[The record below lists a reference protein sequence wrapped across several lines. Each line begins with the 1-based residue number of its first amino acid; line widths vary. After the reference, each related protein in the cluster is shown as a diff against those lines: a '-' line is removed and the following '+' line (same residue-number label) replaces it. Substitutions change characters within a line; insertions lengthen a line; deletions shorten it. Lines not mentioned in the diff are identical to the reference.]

1 MEENQFEILINGLK
15 ALKDRHYYEEVFSEI
30 ELIERNELTYDKF
43 YMLVKLKAECLYQ
56 NKQISFKVRF
66 SKALELLYSLK
77 RENENKGHDPDYL
90 CLIGAVFKR
99 KYQINKNIKD
109 LLKAIKYYHNAANI
123 VEKDDGYGACNAI
136 FLYKTLL
143 YDFAKSLNQHEIKKY
158 NRIISKIRRQAIE
171 NLDKKY
177 LNGNEHSKWINRTYA
192 ELYFSEE
199 NYDKAKE
206 YLNESTEYDTKH
218 IKNLKELDL
227 SDNLKLII
235 KKALKIKVSEP
246 RDKLITVEQM
256 IRLYKYQIY
265 EITNDDFVFLE
276 NIFENFIEKNKI
288 RNITRSILIGKVG
301 LALSGGGFRAS
312 FYHIGVLARLA
323 ELDMLKDIEV
333 ISTVSGG
340 SIIGMM
346 YYIRLKELLET
357 KDNSSIEK
365 NDYIE
370 LIEEMQKD
378 FLKSVQKNIRMKAFV
393 EYNPCIQTLTQK
405 LGEIYQEEFYGNEV
419 KLMKELYIKPNISNK
434 NIDDFNP
441 HFNSFEISN
450 KVPIL
455 VVNSTCLNN
464 GHNWRF
470 TASGMGESQYMYDTT
485 IDKNIIHHYTR
496 YGQFNNEEFDNF
508 TISEA
513 VASSSCVP
521 GLFDPIELENAYIE
535 NENIK
540 LVDGGVYDNQ
550 GLASILDEECNII
563 ICSDASGQFN
573 DELEPSSCRLSII
586 PRINDALMDR
596 SRDQEYEL
604 IKSMKDDN
612 KINGLCILHLRQCFD
627 VNEAFPFN
635 HKKVNK
641 SDCSKIY
648 GKNLDKEV
656 QEKLVKVRTD
666 LDSFNDVEAYALMN
680 SGYTMTSKWIDT
692 IKQNQKVFDNYIAT
706 NTYSW
711 EFLKIRNKIISS
723 KNWVLNKLG
732 TSEHLFFKVNL
743 LTASI
748 RLFGIFTILI
758 LLFIYYFC
766 DVVDYLYYILTGIG
780 IFAVGGIVLK
790 NISEKYL
797 YNVLKYVFKLILYPI
812 GKFNIK
818 FLNDKYLNDGKI
830 E

>member
-1 MEENQFEILINGLK
+1 MKNNQFEILINGLT
-15 ALKDRHYYEEVFSEI
+15 ALKDRHFYEEVFSEI
-30 ELIERNELTYDKF
+30 ELIEKNELDNKQTFK
-43 YMLVKLKAECLYQ
+43 LTKLKAECLYQ

-77 RENENKGHDPDYL
+77 KEDENSEPDYL

-109 LLKAIKYYHNAANI
+109 LLKAIKYYHDAANI
-123 VEKDDGYGACNAI
+123 VEEDDGYGACNTI

-143 YDFAKSLNQHEIKKY
+143 YDFDKSLNQHEIKKY

-177 LNGNEHSKWINRTYA
+177 LNGNDQSKWINRTYA
-192 ELYFSEE
+192 ELYFSEK

-206 YLNESTEYDTKH
+206 YLNELPKYDTKH
-218 IKNLKELDL
+218 IKNLEKLDL
-227 SDNLKLII
+227 SDNLKLSI
-235 KKALKIKVSEP
+235 KKALKIRVSEP

-256 IRLYKYQIY
+256 IRLYKYQIH
-265 EITNDDFVFLE
+265 EITNDDFIFLE
-276 NIFENFIEKNKI
+276 NIFEDFIEKNKI

-312 FYHIGVLARLA
+312 FYHIGVLARMA

-346 YYIRLKELLET
+346 YYIRLKELLER

-434 NIDDFNP
+434 NINDFNP

-470 TASGMGESQYMYDTT
+470 TASGMGENQYMYDTT

-550 GLASILDEECNII
+550 GLASILDEDCNII
-563 ICSDASGQFN
+563 ICSDASGQLN

-612 KINGLCILHLRQCFD
+612 KINGLCILHLRQCFN
-627 VNEAFPFN
+627 VSEVSPFN
-635 HKKVNK
+635 YKNVNK

-680 SGYTMTSKWIDT
+680 SGYTMTSEWIDI
-692 IKQNQKVFDNYIAT
+692 IKQDQKVFDNYIAT

-711 EFLKIRNKIISS
+711 EFLKIRNKISSS
-723 KNWVLNKLG
+723 KNWVLNKLD
-732 TSEHLFFKVNL
+732 TSEHLFFKVNPFTVSIP
-743 LTASI
+743 LTCALI
-748 RLFGIFTILI
+748 ILI
-758 LLFIYYFC
+758 FLLFYFFC
-766 DVVDYLYYILTGIG
+766 NNSSYLSNALIGIG
-780 IFAVGGIVLK
+780 TLLMGVVVLK
-790 NISEKYL
+790 KCAEKYL
-797 YNVLKYVFKLILYPI
+797 YRLLKYVFKLILCPI
-812 GKFNIK
+812 GIFNKK
-818 FLNDKYLNDGKI
+818 FLNDKYVNNGKI

>member
-15 ALKDRHYYEEVFSEI
+15 ALKDRHFYEEVFSEI
-30 ELIERNELTYDKF
+30 EHIEKNELDNKQTFK
-43 YMLVKLKAECLYQ
+43 LTKLKVECLYQ

-66 SKALELLYSLK
+66 SNALELLYSLK
-77 RENENKGHDPDYL
+77 KEDENNEPDYL

-109 LLKAIKYYHNAANI
+109 LLKAIKYYHDAANI
-123 VEKDDGYGACNAI
+123 HEEDDGYGACNAI

-143 YDFAKSLNQHEIKKY
+143 YDFDKSLNQHEIKKY

-218 IKNLKELDL
+218 IENLKELDL
-227 SDNLKLII
+227 SDNLKLTI

-256 IRLYKYQIY
+256 IRLYKYQIH

-346 YYIRLKELLET
+346 YYIRLKELLER

-393 EYNPCIQTLTQK
+393 EYNPYIQTLTQK

-485 IDKNIIHHYTR
+485 IDKNTIHHYTR
-496 YGQFNNEEFDNF
+496 YGQFNNEEFYNF

-586 PRINDALMDR
+586 PRINDALMNR

-641 SDCSKIY
+641 YGDSKFY
-648 GKNLDKEV
+648 SKNLDIDV

-680 SGYTMTSKWIDT
+680 SGYTMTSEWIDI
-692 IKQNQKVFDNYIAT
+692 IKQDQKVFDNYIAP

-711 EFLKIRNKIISS
+711 EFLKIRNKISSS
-723 KNWVLNKLG
+723 KNWVLNKLD

-743 LTASI
+743 LTSSI
-748 RLFGIFTILI
+748 KLFGIITILI
-758 LLFIYYFC
+758 LLFFYYYC
-766 DVVDYLYYILTGIG
+766 DVVGYLYYILTGVG
-780 IFAVGGIVLK
+780 ILAVGGIVLK

-797 YNVLKYVFKLILYPI
+797 YKVLKYVFKLILYPI

>member
-15 ALKDRHYYEEVFSEI
+15 ALKDRHFYEEVFSEI
-30 ELIERNELTYDKF
+30 ELIEKNKLTYNQF

-77 RENENKGHDPDYL
+77 KENENNEPDYL

-109 LLKAIKYYHNAANI
+109 LLKSIKYYHNAANI

-143 YDFAKSLNQHEIKKY
+143 YDFDKSLNQHEIKKY
-158 NRIISKIRRQAIE
+158 NRIINKIRRQAIE

-177 LNGNEHSKWINRTYA
+177 LNGNDQSKWINRTYA

-206 YLNESTEYDTKH
+206 YLYESIEYDTKD
-218 IKNLKELDL
+218 IENLKELNL
-227 SDNLKLII
+227 SDNLELTI
-235 KKALKIKVSEP
+235 KKALKIRVSEP
-246 RDKLITVEQM
+246 RDKLITIEQM
-256 IRLYKYQIY
+256 IRLYKYQIQ
-265 EITNDDFVFLE
+265 EITSDDFVFLE
-276 NIFENFIEKNKI
+276 NIFEDFIEKNKI
-288 RNITRSILIGKVG
+288 RNIARSILIGKIG

-312 FYHIGVLARLA
+312 FYHIGVLSRLA
-323 ELDMLKDIEV
+323 ELDILKDIEV

-346 YYIRLKELLET
+346 YYIRLKKLLET

-370 LIEEMQKD
+370 LIEDMQKD

-405 LGEIYQEEFYGNEV
+405 LGELYQEEFYGTEV
-419 KLMKELYIKPNISNK
+419 KLMKELYIKPNISDE
-434 NIDDFNP
+434 NIDEFNP

-496 YGQFNNEEFDNF
+496 YGQFKKKEFDNF

-535 NENIK
+535 GENIK

-550 GLASILDEECNII
+550 GLASILDEECDII

-586 PRINDALMDR
+586 PRINDVLMDR

-627 VNEAFPFN
+627 ISEVPLPNDKYVNE
-635 HKKVNK
+635 
-641 SDCSKIY
+641 SDCSKFY
-648 GKNLDKEV
+648 SKNLDKEV

-680 SGYTMTSKWIDT
+680 SGYTMTSKWIDI
-692 IKQNQKVFDNYIAT
+692 IKQDQKVFDNYTTSST
-706 NTYSW
+706 NNW
-711 EFLKIRNKIISS
+711 DFLKIRNKTNSS
-723 KNWVLNKLG
+723 RRWVLDKLN
-732 TSEHLFFKVNL
+732 TSENLFFKVNPI
-743 LTASI
+743 TVSI

-758 LLFIYYFC
+758 LLLFYYFC
-766 DVVDYLYYILTGIG
+766 DVISYLSYILIVVGT
-780 IFAVGGIVLK
+780 FVVGGTVLK

-797 YNVLKYVFKLILYPI
+797 YKLFKYVFKLILYPI
-812 GKFNIK
+812 GKFNLK

>member
-1 MEENQFEILINGLK
+1 MKNNQFEILINGLK
-15 ALKDRHYYEEVFSEI
+15 ALKDRHFYEEVFSEI
-30 ELIERNELTYDKF
+30 ELIERNELTNEQIF
-43 YMLVKLKAECLYQ
+43 ILVKLKAECLYQ

-77 RENENKGHDPDYL
+77 IEDENREPDYL

-109 LLKAIKYYHNAANI
+109 LLKAIKYYHDAANI
-123 VEKDDGYGACNAI
+123 VEEDDGYGACNAI

-177 LNGNEHSKWINRTYA
+177 LNGNDQSKWINRTYA
-192 ELYFSEE
+192 ELYFSEK

-206 YLNESTEYDTKH
+206 YLYESTEYDTKD
-218 IKNLKELDL
+218 IENLKELNL
-227 SDNLKLII
+227 SDNLELTIN
-235 KKALKIKVSEP
+235 KALKIRVSEP

-256 IRLYKYQIY
+256 IRLYKYQIH
-265 EITNDDFVFLE
+265 EITSDDFVFLE
-276 NIFENFIEKNKI
+276 NIFEDFIEKNKI

-312 FYHIGVLARLA
+312 FYHIGVLARMA

-346 YYIRLKELLET
+346 YYIRLKELLER

-550 GLASILDEECNII
+550 GVASILDEECNII

-627 VNEAFPFN
+627 VSEVSPFN
-635 HKKVNK
+635 YKNVNK

-680 SGYTMTSKWIDT
+680 SGYTMTSEWIDI
-692 IKQNQKVFDNYIAT
+692 IKQDQKVFDNYIAT

-723 KNWVLNKLG
+723 KNWVLNKLD
-732 TSEHLFFKVNL
+732 TSEHLFFKVNPF
-743 LTASI
+743 TVSI
-748 RLFGIFTILI
+748 RLTCALIISIF
-758 LLFIYYFC
+758 LLFYFFC
-766 DVVDYLYYILTGIG
+766 NNSSYLSNTLIGIG
-780 IFAVGGIVLK
+780 IFLMGIVVLK
-790 NISEKYL
+790 KLSEKYL
-797 YNVLKYVFKLILYPI
+797 YRLLKYVFKLILCPI
-812 GKFNIK
+812 GIFNLK

>member
-1 MEENQFEILINGLK
+1 
-15 ALKDRHYYEEVFSEI
+15 
-30 ELIERNELTYDKF
+30 
-43 YMLVKLKAECLYQ
+43 
-56 NKQISFKVRF
+56 
-66 SKALELLYSLK
+66 
-77 RENENKGHDPDYL
+77 
-90 CLIGAVFKR
+90 
-99 KYQINKNIKD
+99 
-109 LLKAIKYYHNAANI
+109 
-123 VEKDDGYGACNAI
+123 
-136 FLYKTLL
+136 
-143 YDFAKSLNQHEIKKY
+143 
-158 NRIISKIRRQAIE
+158 
-171 NLDKKY
+171 
-177 LNGNEHSKWINRTYA
+177 
-192 ELYFSEE
+192 
-199 NYDKAKE
+199 
-206 YLNESTEYDTKH
+206 
-218 IKNLKELDL
+218 
-227 SDNLKLII
+227 
-235 KKALKIKVSEP
+235 
-246 RDKLITVEQM
+246 M
-256 IRLYKYQIY
+256 IRLYKYQIH
-265 EITNDDFVFLE
+265 EITNDDFIFLE
-276 NIFENFIEKNKI
+276 NIFEDFIEKNKI

-312 FYHIGVLARLA
+312 FYHIGVLARMA

-346 YYIRLKELLET
+346 YYIRLKELLER

-434 NIDDFNP
+434 NINDFNP

-470 TASGMGESQYMYDTT
+470 TASGMGENQYMYDTT

-550 GLASILDEECNII
+550 GLASILDEDCNII
-563 ICSDASGQFN
+563 ICSDASGQLN

-612 KINGLCILHLRQCFD
+612 KINGLCILHLRQCFN
-627 VNEAFPFN
+627 VSEVSPFN
-635 HKKVNK
+635 YKNVNK

-680 SGYTMTSKWIDT
+680 SGYTMTSEWIDI
-692 IKQNQKVFDNYIAT
+692 IKQDQKVFDNYIAT

-711 EFLKIRNKIISS
+711 EFLKIRNKISSS
-723 KNWVLNKLG
+723 KNWVLNKLD
-732 TSEHLFFKVNL
+732 TSEHLFFKVNPFTVSIP
-743 LTASI
+743 LTCALI
-748 RLFGIFTILI
+748 ILI
-758 LLFIYYFC
+758 FLLFYFFC
-766 DVVDYLYYILTGIG
+766 NNSSYLSNALIGIG
-780 IFAVGGIVLK
+780 TLLMGVVVLK
-790 NISEKYL
+790 KCAEKYL
-797 YNVLKYVFKLILYPI
+797 YRLLKYVFKLILCPI
-812 GKFNIK
+812 GIFNKK
-818 FLNDKYLNDGKI
+818 FLNDKYVNNGKI